1 MELVQIVRDNSIDK
15 LAKYLSK
22 DKAQLLEQAI
32 LDFTNEYCIMYRV
45 PDYLLNE
52 VYESKLTSL
61 LNNLDPNHP
70 IQNNYLK
77 NAIENNEIDISQIP
91 HMRPKDIFPEHWN
104 HIYNKLATCEEK
116 RKNLNVVESFP
127 CKKCGCKKHKIAQM
141 QTRGADEP
149 MTIFITCQMCGNT
162 LKKG

>member
-1 MELVQIVRDNSIDK
+1 MEIAKNIRDSNIDK
-15 LAKYLSK
+15 MSKYISK
-22 DKAQLLEQAI
+22 DKAIILEQAI
-32 LDFTNEYCIMYRV
+32 YDFTNEYSIMYRIA
-45 PDYLLNE
+45 DYLQTE
-52 VYESKLTSL
+52 IYESKLINII
-61 LNNLDPNHP
+61 NNLDS
-70 IQNNYLK
+70 NNSIKNTYLSD
-77 NAIENNEIDISQIP
+77 AIENDEIDILKIP
-91 HMRPKDIFPEHWN
+91 YMRPKEIFPEHWDY
-104 HIYNKLATCEEK
+104 IYRKIETCEEK

>member
-1 MELVQIVRDNSIDK
+1 MELAKNIRDQNISK
-15 LAKYLSK
+15 LSQFISDHNAI
-22 DKAQLLEQAI
+22 QLEQAI
-32 LDFTNEYCIMYRV
+32 FDFVNEYCITWRV
-45 PDYLLNE
+45 ADYLRPE
-52 VYESKLTSL
+52 VYESKLNNII
-61 LNNLDPNHP
+61 NNLDPNNS
-70 IQNNYLK
+70 IKNNYLG
-77 NAIENNEIDISQIP
+77 NAIENNEIEINSIP
-91 HMRPKDIFPEHWN
+91 FLRPQNLFPEHWE
-104 HIYNKLATCEEK
+104 HICKKLETCEEK

>member
-1 MELVQIVRDNSIDK
+1 MDLAKNTRDTNINK
-15 LAKYLSK
+15 LAQYISHDNAK
-22 DKAQLLEQAI
+22 QLEQAI
-32 LDFTNEYCIMYRV
+32 YDFTNEYCITWRV
-45 PDYLLNE
+45 AEYLHSE
-52 VYESKLTSL
+52 VYESKLNSIL
-61 LNNLDPNHP
+61 YNLNQNNH
-70 IQNNYLK
+70 IKNNYLK
-77 NAIENNEIDISQIP
+77 YAIDNNKIQIENVP
-91 HMRPKDIFPEHWN
+91 YLKPKDLFPDHREQ
-104 HIYNKLATCEEK
+104 IYKKLEVSEEK